1 MKPVGFA
8 RYLSKLLSSQVMFAS
23 FIAGE
28 KSNPATVPLLL
39 PTMPAS
45 DGAILF
51 TPAAC
56 VEWQTAQ
63 WLANTAWPAE
73 GSPAASAADELASTA
88 ISTRPALPKHGAIS
102 SSRTSPVLLVVGGEQ
117 YAGISK

>member
-1 MKPVGFA
+1 MGRSSILQRIEIGDDILPIGFA
-8 RYLSKLLSSQVMFAS
+8 GEIDEHPGPANEAGRVCEEFVEIVVVQVMFAS

-51 TPAAC
+51 TPAC

-63 WLANTAWPAE
+63 WLANT
-73 GSPAASAADELASTA
+73 
-88 ISTRPALPKHGAIS
+88 
-102 SSRTSPVLLVVGGEQ
+102 V
-117 YAGISK
+117 

>member
-1 MKPVGFA
+1 
-8 RYLSKLLSSQVMFAS
+8 MFAS

-51 TPAAC
+51 TPAC

-63 WLANTAWPAE
+63 WLANTVWPAE

-88 ISTRPALPKHGAIS
+88 ISTRPALPKHGPIS

>member
-8 RYLSKLLSSQVMFAS
+8 RYLSRLASSQVMFAS

-51 TPAAC
+51 TPAC
-56 VEWQTAQ
+56 VDWQTAQ
-63 WLANTAWPAE
+63 WLANTVWPAE

-88 ISTRPALPKHGAIS
+88 ISTRPALPNMAP
-102 SSRTSPVLLVVGGEQ
+102 SRQAAPRQ
-117 YAGISK
+117 FCW